1 MANKRIKDEMK
12 RSGVY
17 TWQLA
22 DALGVSENTLYRRMR
37 HELPQMEQDRI
48 ISLIKS
54 HFGKEG

>member
-12 RSGVY
+12 RNGVY

-37 HELPQMEQDRI
+37 HELPPMEQDRI